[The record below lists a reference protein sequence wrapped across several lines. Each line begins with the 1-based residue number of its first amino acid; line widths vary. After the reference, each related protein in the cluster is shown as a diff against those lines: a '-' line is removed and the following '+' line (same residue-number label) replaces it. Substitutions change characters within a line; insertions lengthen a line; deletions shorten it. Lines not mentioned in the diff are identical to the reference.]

1 MNETVDTRVVRMEF
15 DNKQFEKNIK
25 KTSQSLE
32 KLKQN
37 LDFKGVGDSVD
48 EVRVKISALEI
59 AAVSFIANIS
69 NRLTDLAIKMV
80 KSLSVD
86 NISAGWTKFGDKTTS
101 VATMMAQ
108 KIRIAGQEITDL
120 AKKTEVV
127 NEQLELLNWFSDETS
142 YSFNDMVNN
151 VGKFTAAGQDL
162 DVSVKAMEGIATW
175 AALSGQNAQTASR
188 AMYQLAQ
195 AMGKGKIQKIDW
207 MSIQNA
213 NMDTEEFRET
223 ILGTAVALGELTKE
237 GDQFVTKTGKKFTQS
252 QFADFLSEGWF
263 TSDVLVK
270 GLNKYSAAVDEI
282 YEISEREGI
291 TASEVIEKYGDQ
303 LDKFGVKAFK
313 AAQEARTFA
322 DVLNSVKDA
331 VSSKWMTTFEM
342 IFGSEAEAVKLWTDL
357 ANELYDVFAE
367 SGNFRNDI
375 LAVWKQLGGRD
386 DLFARGGSNQG
397 AFWNIYDAIVSVI
410 DTIKGAWRT
419 IFPLS
424 TMESLSSQI
433 DDAARRLKD
442 ITTRIRE
449 FTERLKMSEATTFRL
464 NKLFQGVFSALK
476 FGLGVVRGLL
486 YVLDPVFVMA
496 KELAGQILDQI
507 IYYFGKLGTT
517 ASGIG
522 NIFTKLQSIIIKL
535 IDSIDPEGILE
546 QVFEFIRKI
555 FITIANY
562 HPIEKLVALVETLL
576 GALNEATNLKE
587 DLKNVIRLVSSAFNL
602 VSKVVKQLMTLLVK
616 LIPVITKIFG
626 ILVKFTGYIIGT
638 ASKLVGVISKLF
650 SIIMDFLANAQLFE
664 NIKNAV
670 IDLFTNVNKFL
681 QPLYKIIEKIAR
693 TLGNLIKNVLLA
705 LPRILDAISKAI
717 QNSNILQIIA
727 NVFNGLIDIIRDFIN
742 NTGKV
747 SANVSQGLAGAL
759 GQLFKGLFAFLK
771 SLVPVLQIII
781 KTLGTLLELVAKA
794 IHKIATAILNI
805 MTGQDLSKFLKVALV
820 LSAIAVAS
828 VMIYWILWTIKSTIL
843 PIHTLI
849 ESITDV
855 CDSIATKLRAGVFRE
870 MANSILKIAISLSLI
885 AAIDK
890 DKLIDAIAT
899 LAIIGGL
906 MLIMI
911 GVLSSISGS
920 VKIIQRHSKTIG
932 KAFIGIFDQLRENM
946 QAMQGFM
953 KINTIT
959 KAISSIANSLLKA
972 SIALLILSKIPESQ
986 MNKSLLAALAIMGFF
1001 SALTLIG
1008 MKVDFSKGSKT
1019 LKRSLKDMFSVIPLL
1034 LGIGASMILLTKAI
1048 GNLSDVPIE
1057 KVWNGVAAIGA
1068 LMILITALAR
1078 LNKALK
1084 SASLL
1089 ALSVSMTSLGIALMM
1104 ITSVIAVLS
1113 FIDIGR
1119 VWNGVAVITALTG
1132 LMILMARLTN
1142 AVDSLKLAV
1151 FSASLLAFGVSMEMM
1166 SVVLATLSTID
1177 YGKVWNGVAII
1188 TVITGLIMLLS
1199 KLADTITAIS
1209 FATFSVSLLA
1219 FGMAMEMM
1227 AGVVA
1232 TLSAIDI
1239 GKAWN
1244 GVGIITAFLAVTA
1257 LTIKLIGI
1265 FSALKFGVFAANLI
1279 VFSKAMLLLAATLVI
1294 MASADM
1300 DAIDRGRK
1308 IIQGF
1313 LAVTALATKLI
1324 GLLSAV
1330 KFSIFSASLM
1340 LFANAMLLMSGVF
1353 SILGSMDPASLWIAI
1368 GAITAFM
1375 VGLAGIAVLLKET
1388 GATLSLIGLATGML
1402 IFASAM
1408 VPFVVALI
1416 ALGSISMESLGRGL
1430 LALAASLGV
1439 LILIAAVAK
1448 PLITTIIALSAA
1460 LLIAGV
1466 GMLAA
1471 GMGLTALAGGLEA
1484 IALAFTTNY
1493 EMIQT
1498 IIIGLVNMIIDA
1510 LLGSIERVVDYL
1522 LDIMPKIF
1530 ELIAVVIDNILMLLN
1545 EKGPAIIETVIMLVD
1560 EILKALDNHA
1570 DSIFTSVFRI
1580 LIKLLDKL
1588 VEYMPDIAERVFKIV
1603 LILIDKLIEYVPA
1616 LVQKIFEL
1624 VTVVLAEVAKNVVA
1638 FAALVAKVILILLSA
1653 AIRITIASL
1662 GALSKLFITFVSSI
1676 LLVIVHTFMG
1686 LSNAVF
1692 EVFKVIIKEMLS
1704 ALVEAIIYF
1713 QDVFVAIG
1721 KMAVRM
1727 ILRGI
1732 IATIQA
1738 IGGWLID
1745 LIDRIFGTN
1754 INGKL
1759 QSISNNLANEARS
1772 IVRNLEGST
1781 DRVQSAINKAATNIN
1796 KVVSMTADSANSAV
1810 KDGVGQIN
1818 NAVTDSMSQLGDAM
1832 KDFGE
1837 TAGTNLTQGI
1847 SIGASSAYSVGSNI
1861 GNNLIEGYATETQT
1875 HSPSRVMIKMGEYL
1889 IQGLANGVTKS
1900 ASIAN
1905 DAISVVVSDALSM
1918 VNAIIDEQSED
1929 DVTIKVGMDIS
1940 SVEAQSARVQE
1951 IMSAVNN
1958 PSITPSGVNAAYN
1971 SRAFNRGTETK
1982 GETVNNNSS
1991 DITYNNTF
1999 NITSTEPEQSAEE
2012 IDKILQQ
2019 QAMRAKLAH
2028 GS

>member
-59 AAVSFIANIS
+59 AAVTFIANIS
-69 NRLTDLAIKMV
+69 NKLTDLAIKMV

-142 YSFNDMVNN
+142 YSFNDMVNS

-303 LDKFGVKAFK
+303 LDQFGVKAFK

-342 IFGSEAEAVKLWTDL
+342 IFGSEAEAVQLWTDL

-367 SGNFRNDI
+367 SGNFRNNI

-424 TMESLSSQI
+424 TMQSLSSQI

-464 NKLFQGVFSALK
+464 TKLFQGIFSALK
-476 FGLGVVRGLL
+476 FSLGVVRGLL
-486 YVLDPVFVMA
+486 YVLDPIFVMA
-496 KELAGQILDQI
+496 KDLAGQILDQI
-507 IYYFGKLGTT
+507 IYYFGKLGTA

-522 NIFTKLQSIIIKL
+522 NIFTKLQSVVIKL
-535 IDSIDPEGILE
+535 IDVIDPEGILA
-546 QVFEFIRKI
+546 QVFDFIRKI
-555 FITIANY
+555 FITVANY
-562 HPIEKLVALVETLL
+562 HPIEKLVALVKALL

-587 DLKNVIRLVSSAFNL
+587 DLKNVVRLIRSAFNL
-602 VSKVVKQLMTLLVK
+602 VSKVIKQLMTLLVK
-616 LIPVITKIFG
+616 LIPVITKVFG
-626 ILVKFTGYIIGT
+626 VLVKLTGYIIGT
-638 ASKLVGVISKLF
+638 ALKLVGVISKLF
-650 SIIMDFLANAQLFE
+650 SVIIDFLANAQLFE
-664 NIKNAV
+664 NIKNAIV
-670 IDLFTNVNKFL
+670 DLFTNVNKFL
-681 QPLYKIIEKIAR
+681 QPLYKIIEKIAK

-705 LPRILDAISKAI
+705 LPKILDAISKAI
-717 QNSNILQIIA
+717 QNSDILQIIA
-727 NVFNGLIDIIRDFIN
+727 NVFTGLINIIRDFIN
-742 NTGKV
+742 NAGKV

-781 KTLGTLLELVAKA
+781 RTLGTLLELVAKA

-828 VMIYWILWTIKSTIL
+828 VAIYWILWTIKSTIL

-855 CDSIATKLRAGVFRE
+855 CDAIATRLRAGVFRA

-885 AAIDK
+885 ASIDK

-920 VKIIQRHSKTIG
+920 VKIIQRHSKTIS

-959 KAISSIANSLLKA
+959 RAISSITNSLLKA
-972 SIALLILSKIPESQ
+972 SIAILILSKIPEGQ
-986 MNKSLLAALAIMGFF
+986 LNKSLLAALAIMGFF
-1001 SALTLIG
+1001 SVLTLVA
-1008 MKVDFSKGSKT
+1008 MKVDFSKGSKR
-1019 LKRSLKDMFSVIPLL
+1019 LKKSLKDMFAIIPLL
-1034 LGIGASMILLTKAI
+1034 IGISVSMIFFSKAI
-1048 GNLSDVPIE
+1048 KNLSDVPVE
-1057 KVWNGVAAIGA
+1057 KVWNSVAAIGV
-1068 LMILITALAR
+1068 LMVLITALAE

-1089 ALSVSMTSLGIALMM
+1089 SLSVAMMSLGVALLLM
-1104 ITSVIAVLS
+1104 TGVIATLS
-1113 FIDIGR
+1113 LLDYGK

-1132 LMILMARLTN
+1132 LMILMANFTRILNSLSLT
-1142 AVDSLKLAV
+1142 V
-1151 FSASLLAFGVSMEMM
+1151 FAASLLAFGASMEMLAI
-1166 SVVLATLSTID
+1166 VLSTLSTLD
-1177 YGKVWNGVAII
+1177 YGKVWNSVAVV
-1188 TVITGLIMLLS
+1188 TVLTGLMILMAKLVDAVSSLS
-1199 KLADTITAIS
+1199 LTA
-1209 FATFSVSLLA
+1209 FSVSLLA
-1219 FGMAMEMM
+1219 FGISMEMM
-1227 AGVVA
+1227 AGVIA
-1232 TLSAIDI
+1232 TLAAIDI

-1244 GVGIITAFLAVTA
+1244 GVGIISAFLAVTA
-1257 LTIKLIGI
+1257 LSIKLIGLFSSVKLGIFATSLLVFSKAMLLIAATLVIMASSNMDAIDRGRRMIQGFIAVVALAIKLIGI
-1265 FSALKFGVFAANLI
+1265 FSAFKFG
-1279 VFSKAMLLLAATLVI
+1279 
-1294 MASADM
+1294 
-1300 DAIDRGRK
+1300 
-1308 IIQGF
+1308 
-1313 LAVTALATKLI
+1313 
-1324 GLLSAV
+1324 
-1330 KFSIFSASLM
+1330 IFSASLI

-1353 SILGSMDPASLWIAI
+1353 SILGSMDPASLWTAI
-1368 GAITAFM
+1368 GALSAFM

-1408 VPFVVALI
+1408 MPFIAALI
-1416 ALGSISMESLGRGL
+1416 ALGSISMESLGSGL
-1430 LALAASLGV
+1430 LALAASLSV
-1439 LILIAAVAK
+1439 LILVAAVAK

-1471 GMGLTALAGGLEA
+1471 GVGLTALAAGLEA

-1498 IIIGLVNMIIDA
+1498 IITGLINMIIDA
-1510 LLGSIERVVDYL
+1510 LLGSIERVIDYL
-1522 LDIMPKIF
+1522 LSMMPKVF
-1530 ELIAVVIDNILMLLN
+1530 ELIGTVIDGILELLN
-1545 EKGPAIIETVIMLVD
+1545 TKGPAIVETVVMLVD
-1560 EILKALDNHA
+1560 SILKSLDEHA
-1570 DSIFTSVFRI
+1570 DSIFTSVFNI

-1588 VEYMPDIAERVFKIV
+1588 VEYIPDIAERIFKIV
-1603 LILIDKLIEYVPA
+1603 IKLIDALIKFVPD
-1616 LVQKIFEL
+1616 LVKKIFEFIS
-1624 VTVVLAEVAKNVVA
+1624 VVLTEVVKNIVT
-1638 FAALVAKVILILLSA
+1638 FAGLVAKVILILISA

-1662 GALSKLFITFVSSI
+1662 GALSKLFITFVSAI

-1686 LSNAVF
+1686 LSSAVF

-1713 QDVFVAIG
+1713 QDAFVAVG

-1732 IATIQA
+1732 ISTIQS
-1738 IGGWLID
+1738 IGGWLLD
-1745 LIDRIFGTN
+1745 LIDTIFGTN
-1754 INGKL
+1754 ISGKL
-1759 QSISNNLANEARS
+1759 QSISDNLANEARS
-1772 IVRNLEGST
+1772 IVRGLEGGT
-1781 DRVQSAINKAATNIN
+1781 DKVQAAINRASNNIKDVVTMTANSAEEAVTEGVGDINKAVTS
-1796 KVVSMTADSANSAV
+1796 SMGHLS
-1810 KDGVGQIN
+1810 
-1818 NAVTDSMSQLGDAM
+1818 DAM
-1832 KDFGE
+1832 KDYGE
-1837 TAGTNLTQGI
+1837 AAGANLTSGI
-1847 SIGASSAYSVGSNI
+1847 SLGASGAYNVGSDI
-1861 GNNLIEGYATETQT
+1861 ADDLIEGYSNTTET

-1889 IQGLANGVTKS
+1889 IQGLANGVTNS
-1900 ASIAN
+1900 ASRAS

-1940 SVEAQSARVQE
+1940 SVEAQSAKVQE

-1971 SRAFNRGTETK
+1971 SRAFNRGVETK

-1991 DITYNNTF
+1991 DVTYNNTF